1 MLTVKKLAQSVG
13 VSDDLSRH
21 YTECGLLNPMINTE
35 NHYRFYDEE
44 DFLCLSTARS
54 VKNLGFSLSEVKDY
68 LEDSAQERIDKLRLK
83 KQGIEENIEELIK
96 LKNRIEEVENYLS
109 LTKLCNGTVKDVR
122 RDSIHSIYTYSASKI
137 KAPDPRIVKSFS
149 ELFPYT
155 HISIKIPLEE
165 LNDPNFQD
173 VYSVQLGLGLI
184 AKYARGFNVDTAPPV
199 ESIPEGRF
207 LIIYLKTRDILSLS
221 PEEIRP
227 LLNKAK
233 ELGKSFTHQ
242 SSGRLLA
249 MERDEKGFLYSI
261 LIRVRIGD

>member
-13 VSDDLSRH
+13 VSDDLIRH
-21 YTECGLLNPMINTE
+21 YTECGLLNPVINSE

-54 VKNLGFSLSEVKDY
+54 VKNLGFSLSDVKDY

-83 KQGIEENIEELIK
+83 KQVIEENIEELIK

-109 LTKLCNGTVKDVR
+109 LIKLCDGTVKDVR

-137 KAPDPRIVKSFS
+137 KVPNPEVVKSFS

-155 HISIKIPLEE
+155 HVSIKIPQEE
-165 LNDPNFQD
+165 LNDPNFQG
-173 VYSVQLGLGLI
+173 VYSVKLGLGLI
-184 AKYARGFNVDTAPPV
+184 AKYARAFNVDTDPPV

-233 ELGKSFTHQ
+233 DLGQSFTHQ

-249 MERDEKGFLYSI
+249 IEQDEKGFLYSI